1 MKLTLIDGNRRIEI
15 GYTTPTLL
23 SSLFAE
29 KGVEFALPCGGKG
42 RCLKCRV
49 HVEGEADP
57 PDARERALL
66 GESDLA
72 AGVRYACMTTV
83 TGDVTVTLPVRSGL
97 QTGNGGMRIQSEG
110 VIREIPK
117 DPWAEGCGAA
127 VDIGTTT
134 VAGYLY
140 DFTSGTLL
148 ASRSLPNPQGIYGA
162 DVVTRIEKSLAGERA
177 GLAASVRG
185 CINTLLGEM
194 CADAGITPGE
204 IGGVVVTGNTAMCY
218 LLTARDPYKLSRS
231 PFIADFLFGEW
242 FEPDALGLC
251 TLRARVYVMRGASAF
266 VGGDITAGML
276 ATGLCEQNEK
286 ALLADIGTNGEM
298 ALWTGTELLCCAT
311 AAGPAF
317 EGVGISCGMTAREG
331 AISRVTLRGHTVY
344 AETIG
349 GGHAEGICGS
359 GLIDAV
365 AAYVKL
371 GVIDETGYLD
381 EDADEEGYLT
391 DAGELRVGQTDVVLT
406 QKDIRAVQLAKSA
419 ICAGMETLLDEA
431 GLTIEEIG
439 VVYLAGGFGTVLNA
453 ESAEAIGLLPV
464 GFAQKTVAVGNAAG
478 MGAGEVLRS
487 GEMLRRSEELA
498 GRARTVAL
506 AESPVFMERFVENMQ
521 FSR

>member
-1 MKLTLIDGNRRIEI
+1 
-15 GYTTPTLL
+15 
-23 SSLFAE
+23 
-29 KGVEFALPCGGKG
+29 
-42 RCLKCRV
+42 
-49 HVEGEADP
+49 
-57 PDARERALL
+57 
-66 GESDLA
+66 
-72 AGVRYACMTTV
+72 
-83 TGDVTVTLPVRSGL
+83 
-97 QTGNGGMRIQSEG
+97 
-110 VIREIPK
+110 
-117 DPWAEGCGAA
+117 
-127 VDIGTTT
+127 
-134 VAGYLY
+134 
-140 DFTSGTLL
+140 
-148 ASRSLPNPQGIYGA
+148 
-162 DVVTRIEKSLAGERA
+162 
-177 GLAASVRG
+177 
-185 CINTLLGEM
+185 
-194 CADAGITPGE
+194 
-204 IGGVVVTGNTAMCY
+204 
-218 LLTARDPYKLSRS
+218 
-231 PFIADFLFGEW
+231 
-242 FEPDALGLC
+242 
-251 TLRARVYVMRGASAF
+251 
-266 VGGDITAGML
+266 
-276 ATGLCEQNEK
+276 
-286 ALLADIGTNGEM
+286 
-298 ALWTGTELLCCAT
+298 
-311 AAGPAF
+311 
-317 EGVGISCGMTAREG
+317 MTAREG